1 MFKVL
6 KNLKQSWISVVVI
19 IALLCLQA
27 AVDLELPN
35 YTSKIVNVGIQTG
48 GIEDSVPDVINQNDM
63 EAILLLTDEDNK
75 ILENYEGPNSDG
87 NYEVKDLNDEQR
99 EELSDIMIKPVIIF
113 SSLQSEEEQLE
124 QMLKTTTEQ
133 IDQMQDSIKEQAG
146 VANVKIIY
154 QNAGV
159 DTDQIQMN
167 YIMITGLKMLGLAA
181 VSMACGITIMM
192 LSARVGARL
201 ARTLREKVFTKVLS
215 FSNKEL
221 REFSTASLITR
232 STNDVQQIQQLMAML
247 FRTVVY
253 APIIGIG
260 GILKVLSQSNSSMA
274 WIIGLAVITV
284 LIVVAG
290 LFAVAMPKFKK
301 LQDLVDKL
309 NKVSR
314 EILTGLPV
322 IRAFNTEKKEE
333 KRFDDANT
341 DLMKTNM
348 FVNRAMSVMM
358 PMLMLIMNGVSILI
372 IWVGGHNVDQG
383 IMQVGD
389 MLAFIQYAM
398 QIVMSFLMI
407 SMISIMLP
415 RASVSANRI
424 MEVIETEPSIKDKK
438 ETKKLDPNKKGLVEF
453 KNVSFR

>member
-35 YTSKIVNVGIQTG
+35 YTSKIVNVGIQAG
-48 GIEDSVPDVINQNDM
+48 GIEDSVPDVINQNDL

-87 NYEVKDLNDEQR
+87 NYEIKDLKDEQR

-113 SSLQSEEEQLE
+113 
-124 QMLKTTTEQ
+124 TTTEQ

-274 WIIGLAVITV
+274 WIIGLAVVTV

-314 EILTGLPV
+314 ETPTHKPGL
-322 IRAFNTEKKEE
+322 
-333 KRFDDANT
+333 
-341 DLMKTNM
+341 
-348 FVNRAMSVMM
+348 
-358 PMLMLIMNGVSILI
+358 SI
-372 IWVGGHNVDQG
+372 
-383 IMQVGD
+383 
-389 MLAFIQYAM
+389 
-398 QIVMSFLMI
+398 
-407 SMISIMLP
+407 
-415 RASVSANRI
+415 
-424 MEVIETEPSIKDKK
+424 
-438 ETKKLDPNKKGLVEF
+438 
-453 KNVSFR
+453 

>member
-35 YTSKIVNVGIQTG
+35 YTSKIVNVGIQAG

-63 EAILLLTDEDNK
+63 EAILLLTDEDNN

-87 NYEVKDLNDEQR
+87 NYEIKDLKDEQR

-113 SSLQSEEEQLE
+113 SSLQSEEVKAQILSNVPEQQKAVFENMTIIEILKTMPEEQLE
-124 QMLKTTTEQ
+124 QMLKTTTEK

-201 ARTLREKVFTKVLS
+201 AR
-215 FSNKEL
+215 
-221 REFSTASLITR
+221 
-232 STNDVQQIQQLMAML
+232 
-247 FRTVVY
+247 
-253 APIIGIG
+253 P
-260 GILKVLSQSNSSMA
+260 
-274 WIIGLAVITV
+274 
-284 LIVVAG
+284 
-290 LFAVAMPKFKK
+290 
-301 LQDLVDKL
+301 
-309 NKVSR
+309 
-314 EILTGLPV
+314 
-322 IRAFNTEKKEE
+322 
-333 KRFDDANT
+333 
-341 DLMKTNM
+341 
-348 FVNRAMSVMM
+348 
-358 PMLMLIMNGVSILI
+358 
-372 IWVGGHNVDQG
+372 
-383 IMQVGD
+383 
-389 MLAFIQYAM
+389 
-398 QIVMSFLMI
+398 
-407 SMISIMLP
+407 
-415 RASVSANRI
+415 
-424 MEVIETEPSIKDKK
+424 
-438 ETKKLDPNKKGLVEF
+438 
-453 KNVSFR
+453 